1 MACKKNYQR
10 PQRQPVT
17 QIDTQRTRNR
27 CWAQPC
33 DPTSLE
39 RDTRQLLANKV
50 SGNLLGMFLLVPEH
64 LRLGTW
70 DLVCGWARTPAAQV
84 EPRLALQLVH
94 EAALCVTGVR
104 EARSLAHKGF
114 ELANG
119 LPFLATDQ
127 AVHKLLDAHTVAE
140 AQGLQVTLGQLRKE
154 RGHFDG
160 LVLACDPHD
169 LRSHTARDTQ
179 LQRRREDD
187 KPCKATQTSFLL
199 DVHTLQPVCCTIGS
213 SAVTIAQATP
223 PLLSMGARILTPLP
237 GQALVVAD
245 CLHLVAELIDHIH
258 RDTPFDFL
266 VPMANQQSLDK
277 RWRSL
282 PPELF
287 TGQWPGYSTAT
298 IPYTPANCK
307 AGPFHALV
315 QRCGED
321 PDDYHFKAF
330 LSTTDRDPVPALT
343 VDIPDRWH
351 IEEFY
356 NTHQYLGWK
365 RAGTLNL
372 NVRYG
377 QMSMALIAQA
387 ALHQLRQRLGAP
399 MANWDARHLA
409 KEILHGLDGDVR
421 VQGDTVIVTYYNARN
436 GELLRQHYENTPEK
450 LAHEGID
457 PRVPW
462 LCGLKLDFRFK

>member
-1 MACKKNYQR
+1 
-10 PQRQPVT
+10 VT
-17 QIDTQRTRNR
+17 QIDTQRTRSR
-27 CWAQPC
+27 CWAEPC

-39 RDTRQLLANKV
+39 RGVRQLLANKV
-50 SGNLLGMFLLVPEH
+50 SGNLLGMLLLVPEH

-70 DLVCGWARTPAAQV
+70 DLVCGWADTPAGQV

-127 AVHKLLDAHTVAE
+127 AIHKLLDAHTVAQ
-140 AQGLQVTLGQLRKE
+140 AQELQVALGQLRKE
-154 RGHFDG
+154 RGHFEG

-169 LRSHTARDTQ
+169 LRSHTARETQ

-187 KPCKATQTSFLL
+187 KPCKVVQTFFLL
-199 DVHTLQPVCCTIGS
+199 DAHTCQPVCCTIGS
-213 SAVTIAQATP
+213 SAMTIAQATP
-223 PLLSMGARILTPLP
+223 ELLSMGARILNPSPDQTR
-237 GQALVVAD
+237 VVAD

-266 VPMANQQSLDK
+266 VPMANQESLDK
-277 RWRSL
+277 RWRAL

-287 TGQWPGYSTAT
+287 TRHWPGYSTAS

-307 AGPFHALV
+307 AGPFRALV

-321 PDDYHFKAF
+321 PDELHFKAF
-330 LSTTDRDPVPALT
+330 LSTANQDPLDALT
-343 VDIPDRWH
+343 VDVPDRWH

-356 NTHQYLGWK
+356 NAHQHLGWK

-372 NVRYG
+372 NIRYA

-399 MANWDARHLA
+399 IANWDSKHLA

-421 VQGDTVIVTYYNARN
+421 VQGDTIIVTYYNARN
-436 GELLRQHYENTPEK
+436 EELLRQNYEDTPEK

-462 LCGLKLDFRFK
+462 LHGFKIDFRFK